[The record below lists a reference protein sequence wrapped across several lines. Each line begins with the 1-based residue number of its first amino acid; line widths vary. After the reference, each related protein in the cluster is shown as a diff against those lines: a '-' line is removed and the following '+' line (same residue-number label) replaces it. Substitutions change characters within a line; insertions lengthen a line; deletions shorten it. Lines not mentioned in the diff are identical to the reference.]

1 MWTLPL
7 GGRGHQ
13 AKQAPAVA
21 FRHHQL
27 DQAGPPRAGHLT
39 FAGGMGIWQQQSRA
53 TVIFPVGAFFRPSG
67 CPQSPA
73 TSRLVVPNPATGLVP
88 DVLTEVW
95 PVHISRTFGH
105 SSKWPSGEYPS
116 VFRDA
121 V

>member
-67 CPQSPA
+67 CPPSPA
-73 TSRLVVPNPATGLVP
+73 TSRLVGTNPAALP
-88 DVLTEVW
+88 E
-95 PVHISRTFGH
+95 RRFGRRH
-105 SSKWPSGEYPS
+105 AESPLQS
-116 VFRDA
+116 
-121 V
+121 